1 MSPFDSK
8 TPPLNVTVFSMLNFA
23 VLLQKHRQSF
33 LVEQKLKIKI
43 IINKNKSSRKLIP
56 ENGVTVFLT
65 VFSCPKHR
73 ATKKK
78 RTIQILFQFI
88 FILCKQML
96 QHLSFVCN
104 VFYLAK
110 YLFKFVS
117 AMLEK
122 WLAISKVKF
131 MSLVDSFGYNLM
143 KAIFYHSS
151 CKFHYLN
158 TPISETNLLS
168 KYLFYGST
176 FAIFL
181 LYRIFSSLSIFLFTL
196 YYYANIFFNEM
207 VTTCG

>member
-1 MSPFDSK
+1 
-8 TPPLNVTVFSMLNFA
+8 ML
-23 VLLQKHRQSF
+23 
-33 LVEQKLKIKI
+33 E
-43 IINKNKSSRKLIP
+43 
-56 ENGVTVFLT
+56 
-65 VFSCPKHR
+65 
-73 ATKKK
+73 
-78 RTIQILFQFI
+78 
-88 FILCKQML
+88 
-96 QHLSFVCN
+96 HLSFVCN

-181 LYRIFSSLSIFLFTL
+181 LYRTFSSLSIFLLTL
-196 YYYANIFFNEM
+196 YYYANNFFFF
-207 VTTCG
+207 TKWLKRAASLHSAILPSLLWKQQQRWLRQRI